1 MTEFADAIFAIDLS
15 NTLIDN
21 VPISKYTG
29 VPNLPVPDIVS
40 VAELDISGTALD
52 ENVLPPTRITPLE
65 TLSDTFP
72 EM

>member
-1 MTEFADAIFAIDLS
+1 
-15 NTLIDN
+15 
-21 VPISKYTG
+21 
-29 VPNLPVPDIVS
+29 VPDIVS